1 MITNVEKLEGG
12 LAKITIEAEAK
23 KFEDAIQKVYLKN
36 KKHISIPGFRK
47 GKVPRAMI
55 ENAYGKEIFYEEAAN
70 EVIPE
75 AYIESLEDSDLEIVS
90 KPAIDVVQIEKG
102 KSFIFTAEVA
112 LKPELTLGLYK
123 GIEVELSDA
132 TVSDEDVE
140 NELKEV
146 AEKNSRLVDVT
157 DRAVEDGDKVNI
169 DFEGFV
175 DGEAFEGGKADGYE
189 LEIGSHSFIDT
200 FEEQLVG
207 KNIGEELEVNVTFP
221 ETYGQ
226 ESLAGKEAM
235 FKVKINGIKFNELP
249 EIDDEFADDV
259 SDFETLAE
267 YKEDIRKN
275 LTEKKEHAR
284 KHEKEDKVIAKVVE
298 LVTVEVPEP
307 MVELESENMA
317 EDFEQRLQAQGLSLE
332 QYIQFTGGN
341 MATFMAGLKDQAIE
355 RIKTRLTLEEIA
367 KVEEIEVSEEE
378 LDEQIGELAKAYGLE
393 AEQVKKDLGEEQK
406 EQIKKDFL
414 KKKAVELIVAEAVE
428 L

>member
-70 EVIPE
+70 ELIPE
-75 AYIESLEDSDLEIVS
+75 AYVESLEDSDLDIVS
-90 KPAIDVVQIEKG
+90 KPTIDVVQIEKG
-102 KSFIFTAEVA
+102 KAFIFTAEVA

-123 GIEVELSDA
+123 GIEVELGDA

-140 NELKEV
+140 NEIKEV

-157 DRAVEDGDKVNI
+157 DRAVEDGDQVNI

-175 DGEAFEGGKADGYE
+175 DGVAFEGGKAESYE

-221 ETYGQ
+221 EAYGQ
-226 ESLAGKEAM
+226 ETLAGKEAM
-235 FKVKINGIKFNELP
+235 FKVKINGIKFKELP

-275 LTEKKEHAR
+275 LTEKKEHSR
-284 KHEKEDKVIAKVVE
+284 KHEKEDKVIEKVVE
-298 LVTVEVPEP
+298 LSTVELPEP
-307 MVELESENMA
+307 MVEFESENMA
-317 EDFEQRLQAQGLSLE
+317 EEFEHRLQAQGLSLE
-332 QYIQFTGGN
+332 QYVQFTGGN
-341 MATFMAGLKDQAIE
+341 MATFMAGLKDQATQ
-355 RIKTRLTLEEIA
+355 RIKTRLALEEIA
-367 KVEEIEVSEEE
+367 KAEAIEISEEE
-378 LDEQIGELAKAYGLE
+378 LDEQIAEMAKAYGLE
-393 AEQVKKDLGEEQK
+393 PEKVKEDLGEAQK
-406 EQIKKDFL
+406 EQIKQDLL